1 MSIRDEIKRSVENQQ
16 LVLLQPTL
24 PGSSMKRFIFAVLE
38 IMTLL
43 YFAVPEIMTLLYG
56 AWTGREQEIRWKRV
70 CADLEWFIEGR
81 LIVVGD
87 DGYMKPLDPAE
98 DEVWEIRCV
107 DPDPSIRIFGRFS
120 ETDVFIALGHRC
132 REELEE
138 KGSVEWAAA
147 IRACKADWRKLLLTY
162 PPHSGTSIHD
172 YSSENVVYL

>member
-24 PGSSMKRFIFAVLE
+24 PGSSMKRFIFAVL
-38 IMTLL
+38 
-43 YFAVPEIMTLLYG
+43 EIMTLLYG

-120 ETDVFIALGHRC
+120 ETDVFIALGHHC